1 MFPKMLPVLLLAI
14 APFVAHAHAAPEAS
28 SPVSLPT
35 APLAAPA
42 STQAASATHERVLA
56 NGLRVIV
63 KEDHRAPVAM
73 IMLWYKVGSA
83 DEIAGKTGLS
93 HALEHMM
100 FKGTQTVPAGEY
112 ARRISALGGNNN
124 AYTTNEETV
133 YHVNIAA
140 EHLPAVLAL
149 EADRMANLNFSDSVF
164 LNEMKVIREERRQ
177 RIEDNPQGLLYEELM
192 HQAWQKS
199 PNRTSV
205 IGKMADLHKLTAND
219 LRQWYQKWYA
229 PNNATLVIVGDVQ
242 PETVFAQAEQYFGS
256 LKKRPLPAR
265 QNISERL
272 SRGKAVQSSI
282 RGNTKQPLITI
293 AYRVPHLTALGE
305 KLPYALDMLTNVLDG
320 HDAAR
325 LSKNLVRGK
334 QIAQNIDVSYSLLA
348 RSPQL
353 WGISA
358 SPAANV
364 STGSLKAALENEIA
378 QIAQHGISEDELNR
392 ARTIEQTQT
401 IFARDSIN
409 ARANLIGSLQIAG
422 FSWRDEAEIRR
433 RIQAVSAADIQA
445 AAKLLTQDRQIYV
458 ELLPQQAASRA
469 KQKGKK

>member
-14 APFVAHAHAAPEAS
+14 APFVAQAHAAPEAS

-42 STQAASATHERVLA
+42 ITQTATATHERVLA

-140 EHLPAVLAL
+140 EHLPRVLEL

-164 LNEMKVIREERRQ
+164 TNEMKVIREERHQ

-205 IGKMADLHKLTAND
+205 IGKMADLHKLTPND
-219 LRQWYQKWYA
+219 LRQWYKKWWA
-229 PNNATLVIVGDVQ
+229 MC
-242 PETVFAQAEQYFGS
+242 S
-256 LKKRPLPAR
+256 LKPRLPKPS
-265 QNISERL
+265 NIL
-272 SRGKAVQSSI
+272 
-282 RGNTKQPLITI
+282 
-293 AYRVPHLTALGE
+293 
-305 KLPYALDMLTNVLDG
+305 
-320 HDAAR
+320 AA
-325 LSKNLVRGK
+325 
-334 QIAQNIDVSYSLLA
+334 
-348 RSPQL
+348 
-353 WGISA
+353 
-358 SPAANV
+358 
-364 STGSLKAALENEIA
+364 
-378 QIAQHGISEDELNR
+378 
-392 ARTIEQTQT
+392 
-401 IFARDSIN
+401 
-409 ARANLIGSLQIAG
+409 
-422 FSWRDEAEIRR
+422 
-433 RIQAVSAADIQA
+433 
-445 AAKLLTQDRQIYV
+445 
-458 ELLPQQAASRA
+458 
-469 KQKGKK
+469 